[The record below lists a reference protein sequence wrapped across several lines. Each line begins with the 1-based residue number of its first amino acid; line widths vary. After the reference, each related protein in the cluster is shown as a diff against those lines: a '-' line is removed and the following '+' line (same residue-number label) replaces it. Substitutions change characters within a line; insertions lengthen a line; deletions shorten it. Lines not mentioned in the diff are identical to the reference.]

1 MNELIQMIVQKTGI
15 SEEHARTAAETAVN
29 FIKGK
34 LPPAVAQHIDSA
46 IGGQTAG
53 ESGGFAGVASG
64 IGGMFGK
71 K

>member
-15 SEEHARTAAETAVN
+15 SEEHARTAADTALN
-29 FIKGK
+29 YIKGK

-46 IGGQTAG
+46 ISGAPAG

-64 IGGMFGK
+64 ISGMFGQK
-71 K
+71 